1 LRDEESNRQDNLS
14 DPEHKIAARILK
26 DNFACLVM
34 ASKRQIIPSSHY
46 TPPAGL
52 FGKPQIF
59 AVNKKMSVAR
69 QSAGTL
75 KTLFT
80 VKGE

>member
-1 LRDEESNRQDNLS
+1 LRDEESNRQDNLI

-34 ASKRQIIPSSHY
+34 ASKGQIIPSSHY
-46 TPPAGL
+46 IPPAGL
-52 FGKPQIF
+52 LSESQIF

-75 KTLFT
+75 KTNFKL
-80 VKGE
+80 

>member
-14 DPEHKIAARILK
+14 DPEHKIATRILK

-34 ASKRQIIPSSHY
+34 ASKRQIISSSHY
-46 TPPAGL
+46 IPSAGL
-52 FGKPQIF
+52 FGESQIF
-59 AVNKKMSVAR
+59 AVNKKTSVAR

-75 KTLFT
+75 KTLFRL
-80 VKGE
+80 